1 MSDSSE
7 VMAPPTPG
15 DEPVYSPA
23 APAHPAWPEPDA
35 PALEFSG
42 SGAEYFRIWIVNL
55 LLTVATLG
63 IYSAWA
69 KTRRLQ
75 YFYRN
80 TRLAGASFDF
90 HGDPKAILRGRILA
104 ALVAVAYHYAFGF
117 SLNAGIAVVAV
128 LVAGMPWMMRA
139 ALRFRL
145 SNTSYRGLPFGF
157 SGGLGKAYAVYLLP
171 LALLV
176 LPATMVALAPQS
188 KLAGLAFLLYL
199 LWPFMH
205 GAMKAYQHRH
215 LMYGDQNAAFPLSA
229 ARLAKPYL
237 LVVAIFVGAIVAM
250 VAVGLGAA
258 MLAKGSAPSSK
269 AGMWAAISIG
279 SGALLSYLALLI
291 GGLVVHVRMNNLAWS
306 ATAFPGVRIV
316 CDIKARSYLRL
327 QVVNV
332 ILILLTLGLF
342 RPFAAVRTWRYRVA
356 HLHVHAPGGFEQA
369 TLHAARRSRSA
380 AGDGFADFLG
390 VDLSW

>member
-1 MSDSSE
+1 MSDLSE
-7 VMAPPTPG
+7 LVETPAPPAC
-15 DEPVYSPA
+15 A
-23 APAHPAWPEPDA
+23 APAEPE
-35 PALEFSG
+35 ALALQFSG
-42 SGAEYFRIWIVNL
+42 SGGEYFRIWIVNL

-80 TRLAGASFDF
+80 TQLAGAGFDF

-117 SLNAGIAVVAV
+117 SFRAGIATVALL
-128 LVAGMPWMMRA
+128 LVGMPWMMRA

-145 SNTSYRGLPFGF
+145 ANTSYRGLPFGF
-157 SGGLGKAYAVYLLP
+157 SGGVGKAYAVYLPP
-171 LALLV
+171 LALLI
-176 LPATMVALAPQS
+176 LPATVVALAPES
-188 KLAGLAFLLYL
+188 KLVTLAFLLYL

-215 LMYGDQNAAFPLSA
+215 LMYGDQDAVFPLSA

-237 LVVAIFVGAIVAM
+237 LVIAVFAGAIVAL
-250 VAVGLGAA
+250 VAVGIGVAIMVKGSSSADMVAAVSIGGGVLLFYAA
-258 MLAKGSAPSSK
+258 ML
-269 AGMWAAISIG
+269 
-279 SGALLSYLALLI
+279 L
-291 GGLVVHVRMNNLAWS
+291 GGLVVQVRMNNLAWS

-316 CDIKARSYLRL
+316 CDMKARSYMRL
-327 QVVNV
+327 QAVNV

-342 RPFAAVRTWRYRVA
+342 RPFAAVRSWRYRVV
-356 HLHVHAPGGFEQA
+356 HVHVHAPEGFEQA
-369 TLHAARRSRSA
+369 TLQAARRTQAA

>member
-1 MSDSSE
+1 MSDVSD
-7 VMAPPTPG
+7 VN
-15 DEPVYSPA
+15 EPVDTPA
-23 APAHPAWPEPDA
+23 PDHDPAHFPSLSGRRPWPEPDA
-35 PALEFSG
+35 LPLEFSG
-42 SGAEYFRIWIVNL
+42 SGGEYFRIWIVNL

-63 IYSAWA
+63 LYSAWA

-117 SLNAGIAVVAV
+117 SFRAGIATVAV
-128 LVAGMPWMMRA
+128 LLIGMPWMMRA

-145 SNTSYRGLPFGF
+145 ANTSYRGLPFGF
-157 SGGLGKAYAVYLLP
+157 SGGLGTSYAVYLLP

-176 LPATMVALAPQS
+176 LPATLVALAPEN
-188 KLAGLAFLLYL
+188 KLVGLVFLLYL

-205 GAMKAYQHRH
+205 GTMKAYQHRH
-215 LMYGDQNAAFPLSA
+215 LMYGDQYATFPLSA

-237 LVVAIFVGAIVAM
+237 IVIGIFVGAM
-250 VAVGLGAA
+250 VAIIALAIGVAV
-258 MLAKGSAPSSK
+258 LAKGSP
-269 AGMWAAISIG
+269 AGGLVAGLSV
-279 SGALLSYLALLI
+279 GAGVLLSYAALLL
-291 GGLVVHVRMNNLAWS
+291 GGLVVQVRMNNLAWS

-316 CDIKARSYLRL
+316 CDMKARSYMWL
-327 QVVNV
+327 QIVNV
-332 ILILLTLGLF
+332 VLILLTLGLF

-356 HLHVHAPGGFEQA
+356 HVHVHAPDGFEQA
-369 TLHAARRSRSA
+369 TLRAARPTQAA

>member
-1 MSDSSE
+1 MSDFIQPAD
-7 VMAPPTPG
+7 APPPEHG
-15 DEPVYSPA
+15 
-23 APAHPAWPEPDA
+23 PAHAPSSPSPVAWHTPDMLT
-35 PALEFSG
+35 LEFSG

-90 HGDPKAILRGRILA
+90 HGDPKAILRGRLLA
-104 ALVAVAYHYAFGF
+104 AALAVAYHYAFGF
-117 SLNAGIAVVAV
+117 SQRAGLVTVAV
-128 LVAGMPWMMRA
+128 LLVGMPWMMRA

-157 SGGLGKAYAVYLLP
+157 GGGVGPAYLVYSLP
-171 LALLV
+171 LLLFV
-176 LPATMVALAPQS
+176 LPATLVALAPG
-188 KLAGLAFLLYL
+188 KPVVMAAALLYL

-205 GAMKAYQHRH
+205 GAMKGYQHRH
-215 LMYGDQNAAFPLSA
+215 LMYGDQRAAFPLSLFKLASAYVRAILVGIGVLVLMGIVA
-229 ARLAKPYL
+229 AVGIAGAGSATHAPKSLLPFIPMAIAALTYLTFLCCGL
-237 LVVAIFVGAIVAM
+237 LVA
-250 VAVGLGAA
+250 
-258 MLAKGSAPSSK
+258 
-269 AGMWAAISIG
+269 
-279 SGALLSYLALLI
+279 
-291 GGLVVHVRMNNLAWS
+291 VRMNNLAWS
-306 ATAFPGVRIV
+306 ATAFPGVRIL
-316 CDIKARSYLRL
+316 CDIKSFGYLRL
-327 QVVNV
+327 QFVNV
-332 ILILLTLGLF
+332 VLTLLTLGLF

-356 HLHVHAPGGFEQA
+356 HVQVHAPAGFEQA
-369 TLHAARRSRSA
+369 TLQAARPATAA